1 MGQEDSKPEITQKIS
16 PRNVNFN
23 VTSARKTNK
32 TTKAAKKRV

>member
-23 VTSARKTNK
+23 VASTKK
-32 TTKAAKKRV
+32 TTKPTKGLNKRV